1 MAILAFLTP
10 VPHGHSN
17 VHLAILRRLLE
28 LPVPDAPSQIHVL
41 ADEPLRKRILQL
53 PSSPHTAVSFH
64 VLDDEDVFAG
74 LSNADDLRVPPL
86 SLVRP
91 GGLRA
96 LTGNF
101 VPIMCPP
108 PTTYLRRYA
117 RISDVL
123 RDIRPD
129 LVVVDI
135 LFSALGADVCRTL
148 GLRHV
153 MQAPLASLDT
163 AVLTQPGGRGL
174 WKYPM

>member
-1 MAILAFLTP
+1 MAVLAFLTP

-28 LPVPDAPSQIHVL
+28 LRPPDAPSQIHVL

-53 PSSPHTAVSFH
+53 PSSSHTTVSFH

-86 SLVRP
+86 SLVRSDD
-91 GGLRA
+91 LRA

-101 VPIMCPP
+101 VPIICPP
-108 PTTYLRRYA
+108 PSTNLGLRRYA

-135 LFSALGADVCRTL
+135 FFSALGADVCRTL

-153 MQAPLASLDT
+153 MRAPCYRVPSR
-163 AVLTQPGGRGL
+163 VRPRRI
-174 WKYPM
+174 MHISCIR